1 MKKEIDIKEYFA
13 LENKIDSLT
22 KKEEFIDIHRYLIDK
37 TCDCDYLDIK
47 DCGFQ
52 FIRALLNR
60 DSGITYVYE
69 YKDGA
74 KEFIESK
81 YLSDYFKSYFDFDSN
96 KDISDMNKIEIK
108 PLYDSLNDEDKQ
120 VFKAYL
126 YKLNSDNINDF
137 IKKNIDSKTLASDI
151 LSSSGLSSL
160 ASTYVGRGVNY
171 GDLNDFNLNA
181 IFNKLFA
188 IDKNYAF
195 NYVDMVLNMETLG
208 ATEFINAFKSLASNG
223 FIYDEEHI
231 NSSKVSLD
239 GLYGDLRDKVATSV
253 LHYFLDQ
260 DYDYQKFATEQMKLQ
275 FILKNKEVCE
285 FVDKKDEKV
294 RVLK

>member
-22 KKEEFIDIHRYLIDK
+22 KKEEFIDIHRYLMDK
-37 TCDCDYLDIK
+37 TCGCDYLDIK

-52 FIRALLNR
+52 FIMALLSR
-60 DSGITYVYE
+60 DFGRTYVYK

-81 YLSDYFKSYFDFDSN
+81 YLFDYFKSYFDFDSK
-96 KDISDMNKIEIK
+96 KDISDMSEIEIK

-126 YKLNSDNINDF
+126 YKLNSDSVNKF

-208 ATEFINAFKSLASNG
+208 ATEFINAFKSLAGNG
-223 FIYDEEHI
+223 FIYDEDHI

-239 GLYGDLRDKVATSV
+239 GLYGDLRDIIATSA
-253 LHYFLDQ
+253 LHYSLDQ
-260 DYDYQKFATEQMKLQ
+260 DYDYQKFATEQIKLA

-285 FVDKKDEKV
+285 FVQNKEEKV